1 MDLQLEK
8 EDIVDNETTE
18 TLEETKT
25 ETTSTFQVQINAKL
39 AEIDYLKQ

>member
-18 TLEETKT
+18 TLEET
-25 ETTSTFQVQINAKL
+25 TSPFQVQIYAKL